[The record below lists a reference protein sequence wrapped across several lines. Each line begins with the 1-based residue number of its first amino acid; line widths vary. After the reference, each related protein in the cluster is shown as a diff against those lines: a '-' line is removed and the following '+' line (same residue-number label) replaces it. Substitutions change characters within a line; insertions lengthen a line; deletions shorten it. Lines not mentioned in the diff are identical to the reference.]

1 MAKERQSNLILF
13 DSSKIF
19 IVLYKETRLKD
30 DDNIERMKIFDK
42 NKVSGAQTA
51 PPTIFAETT

>member
-1 MAKERQSNLILF
+1 MAKERQSDLILF

-19 IVLYKETRLKD
+19 IVLYEETRLKD

-42 NKVSGAQTA
+42 KKVSGAQTA
-51 PPTIFAETT
+51 APTIFGGTP